1 MFDWI
6 SDAIGWVGDKI
17 SGVGSAISEAVW
29 DVFLKWIF
37 TTVYD
42 AAADRAGALGTM

>member
-17 SGVGSAISEAVW
+17 SGVASAIS
-29 DVFLKWIF
+29 DQR
-37 TTVYD
+37 D
-42 AAADRAGALGTM
+42 AGSISRF